1 MFFQIILQLTIA
13 QVPPRL
19 NIPGAVLLSQPNKP
33 AYRPQR
39 ISQPPP
45 NRPPPPREPVR
56 PVFEEIEDNLPP
68 LPSSA
73 ASNSASQ
80 FLDDEV
86 NKLGLA
92 VLQTAVRQSDED
104 NGGADNDEPLR
115 PLQFRPERPVP
126 VLRQDIRDGQR
137 GGAQVFR
144 QELAQRPAP
153 RPAPQRQQFR
163 EEVAQQQ
170 QRLPPLRQV
179 PQVR

>member
-1 MFFQIILQLTIA
+1 MEITIA

-39 ISQPPP
+39 ISQPAI

-56 PVFEEIEDNLPP
+56 PVFEESEENEPP
-68 LPSSA
+68 QT
-73 ASNSASQ
+73 ASQ

-92 VLQTAVRQSDED
+92 VLQSAVRQ
-104 NGGADNDEPLR
+104 NNDEENIAETEPPR
-115 PLQFRPERPVP
+115 PLQFRPERPLP
-126 VLRQDIRDGQR
+126 VLRQDIRESQR
-137 GGAQVFR
+137 GPVLR

-153 RPAPQRQQFR
+153 RPSPPRQQFR
-163 EEVAQQQ
+163 EEVPQ
-170 QRLPPLRQV
+170 QRLQPLRQV
-179 PQVR
+179 PQVRQMTKF